1 MKNICDNCIHN
12 KGAAFMNCELYCYGV
27 ELIDEYAAVMECEDY
42 EENSTGEEE
51 NGNNL
56 PAL

>member
-1 MKNICDNCIHN
+1 
-12 KGAAFMNCELYCYGV
+12 MNCELYCYGV
-27 ELIDEYAAVMECEDY
+27 EAIDEYAAVMKCEDY
-42 EENSTGEEE
+42 EENSKGEEG